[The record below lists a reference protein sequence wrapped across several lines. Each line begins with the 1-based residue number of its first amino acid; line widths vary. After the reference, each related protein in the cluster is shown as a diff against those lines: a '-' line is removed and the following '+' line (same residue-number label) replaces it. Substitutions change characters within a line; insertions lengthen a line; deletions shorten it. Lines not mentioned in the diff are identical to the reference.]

1 MAGYDGASFYID
13 ISLTA
18 SMIQRQEYFY
28 FIKDGQVFM
37 IQGAYMADDEA
48 AASEVQKVMDSVKIE

>member
-1 MAGYDGASFYID
+1 
-13 ISLTA
+13 
-18 SMIQRQEYFY
+18 MIQRQEYFY